1 MTRAN
6 MSTVTNEGVEIHWKS
21 VKKQLFTVLIVGL
34 GTYIEKSKGYIEES
48 PSIR

>member
-34 GTYIEKSKGYIEES
+34 GTSTVKYKGSIEAY